1 MLFAVGILFLVIID
15 DYIMMAII
23 IGLVIWDTRKK
34 NLKNWGN

>member
-15 DYIMMAII
+15 DYLMMAII

-34 NLKNWGN
+34 NLKNGGN